1 MNNRGQSLI
10 SFVLLIPILL
20 LILYMVYEIG
30 RMALLRNS
38 LDGINYLAVDY
49 ALDNIDTDHI
59 QDKVETLILKN
70 KDDIDNIIVTIDDD
84 KVYIT
89 LRDRLNSKTTLFKNS
104 KVFSVKSS
112 YVGYMENEKKI
123 IERDK

>member
-1 MNNRGQSLI
+1 MNNKGQSLI
-10 SFVLLIPILL
+10 SFVLIIPILL
-20 LILYMVYEIG
+20 LILYMVYEVG
-30 RMALLRNS
+30 RMTLLRNK

-49 ALDNIDTDHI
+49 ALDNFSQDDMENKVRALI
-59 QDKVETLILKN
+59 QKN
-70 KDDIDNIIVTIDDD
+70 KDDIDNVVIAINDD

-89 LRDRLNSKTTLFKNS
+89 LRDKLDRRTSLFRKIQI
-104 KVFSVKSS
+104 FSVKSS